1 MNVRL
6 PAMVDGIILAALLAM
21 SVGQALAQAQ
31 AGPGAARIRFVKN
44 PKPVPDFSVTTFD
57 GRKLTPSALRGK
69 VAILNFWA
77 TWCGPCRMEI
87 PHFIALQKKYAD
99 RLVIIGL
106 SADETG
112 QDGVE
117 QFVAAQKMN
126 YPVAMAS
133 PELQSA
139 FGGIVGLPTTFVVDR
154 EGRVVQKHVGLYG
167 AETFD
172 LEVRALLGLPVN
184 AVIETFEDKG
194 QVSLENAAEANSIPG
209 LDLSKLTPGQKKTAL
224 QRLNAERCTCG
235 CRLTLAQCRIN
246 DPACGVSLPLAKK
259 LVGQIGRAANHP

>member
-6 PAMVDGIILAALLAM
+6 LAVEVMIIAALLAM
-21 SVGQALAQAQ
+21 CAGQASAQAQ
-31 AGPGAARIRFVKN
+31 AGPGAARIKFVKN
-44 PKPVPDFSVTTFD
+44 PKPVPDFSVTTLD
-57 GRKLTPSALRGK
+57 GRKLTPSAIRGK

-87 PHFIALQKKYAD
+87 PHFIAIQKKYAD

-112 QDGVE
+112 QKGVE
-117 QFVAAQKMN
+117 QFVAAHQMN

-133 PELQSA
+133 PELQEA
-139 FGGIVGLPTTFVVDR
+139 FGGIVGLPTSFVVDR
-154 EGRVVQKHVGLYG
+154 EGRVVQKHVGLYS
-167 AETFD
+167 AETFE

-194 QVSLENAAEANSIPG
+194 QISLENAAEANSIPG
-209 LDLSKLTPGQKKTAL
+209 LDLSKLAPEKKRTAL

-235 CRLTLAQCRIN
+235 CKLTLAQCRIN

-259 LVGQIGRAANHP
+259 VVDQIGRAANRP